1 MKRSYWKVVFR
12 CIKGSIMRYLA
23 ILAIIALGVG
33 FFAGLKST
41 MPAFLTTGDKYVRNQ
56 ALFDYRIL
64 STIGFDEGDADKIG
78 TLPGVRASEC
88 AAYKDGIVS
97 RKSAEEEDK
106 DLVSVVRFHTMTE
119 NVNKL
124 DLIEGRLPEKA
135 NEIVVDAYACK
146 SEIIGDTLV
155 LSEDDGFAYKEYEV
169 VGRVR
174 SPYYMNFQ
182 KGTTEIGDGS
192 VDFFAYTKKDA
203 LEIEAYSEIF
213 VKLDEDREAYSD
225 EYEELTSEF
234 TKTLRPRV
242 EEVVNDRYDRLKAAI
257 EAQYAVLGDEGATG
271 ISFFSAPEFYI
282 LQRDTNVGYVSFEN
296 DAKIVDGV
304 ATVFPIFF
312 FALAALVCS
321 TTMQRMVSDE
331 RSEIGTMRALG
342 YTKFSII
349 LKYIVYAGSASVIG
363 AVGGFAAGTKVFP
376 YIIWKVYDVMYG
388 FAPITFTNEIP
399 LFLISLFVSILCSV
413 GVTIVTCFKEFTE
426 TPAELVRPKA
436 PPSGKRIF
444 LEYITPLWKRLSFL
458 HKVSARNIFRF
469 KKRMWMMII
478 GIAGCTALL
487 ITGFGLKDSINNLI
501 NFQFDEIMTYDVA
514 VNFDPGTKAD
524 KMQEILDAA
533 DTKAQLQTEKILIR
547 TERLKHTSKSAIRD
561 VELFVFDDPKFTQFV
576 NPHKGKTEY
585 SLPKTGEVGIS
596 MKLAESNS
604 LSVGDTITLDYGEE
618 GRTVTCPIAYIFD
631 NYTYHYVIM
640 NTETYTSAFG
650 AEYEPNSVL
659 VRVPDG
665 KSYEYGSAIGS
676 SENIQAWTIMDE
688 GRKNFSET
696 MEKMDYVVILIIVC
710 AALLAFIVL
719 FNLNNINISERTRE
733 IATLKVL
740 GFKRSE
746 TGSYVFRENFI
757 LCLFGFVFGI
767 PMGIFL
773 HRFVI
778 AQIKMDIV
786 AYKILIL
793 PKSYVFSLLLVMLFS
808 LAVDLMMRGKIR
820 KIDMTESLKSIE

>member
-1 MKRSYWKVVFR
+1 MKKSYWKIVFR
-12 CIKGSIMRYLA
+12 CIKGSLMRYLA

-41 MPAFLTTGDKYVRNQ
+41 MPAFLTTGDKYVKEQ
-56 ALFDYRIL
+56 ALFDFRIL
-64 STIGFDEGDADKIG
+64 STVGFDEDDAKEIAD
-78 TLPGVRASEC
+78 LPGVRSAEA

-97 RKSAEEEDK
+97 RKNAQDEEKE
-106 DLVSVVRFHTMTE
+106 LVSVVRFHTMTE
-119 NVNKL
+119 EVNKL

-146 SEIIGDTLV
+146 PDYIGDTLI
-155 LSEDDGFAYKEYEV
+155 LSEGEGFAYREYEV

-192 VDFFAYTKKDA
+192 IDFFAYTKKDA
-203 LEIEAYSEIF
+203 LEIQAYSEVF
-213 VKLDEDREAYSD
+213 LKLDEDKEAYSD
-225 EYEELTSEF
+225 EYEELTSGFE
-234 TKTLRPRV
+234 KTLKPRV
-242 EEVVNDRYDRLKAAI
+242 EEVVKKRCDLLNAMGL
-257 EAQYAVLGDEGATG
+257 QV
-271 ISFFSAPEFYI
+271 SPEYYI
-282 LQRDTNVGYVSFEN
+282 LGRDTNVGYVSFEN

-304 ATVFPIFF
+304 ASVFPIFF

-331 RSEIGTMRALG
+331 RSEIGTMRAVG
-342 YTKFSII
+342 YSKLSII
-349 LKYIVYAGSASVIG
+349 LKYIIYSGSASVIG
-363 AVGGFAAGTKVFP
+363 AVGGFFSGTKVFP

-388 FAPITFTNEIP
+388 FAPITFTTEIP
-399 LFLISLFVSILCSV
+399 LFLISLLVSILCSV
-413 GVTIVTCFKEFTE
+413 GVTIVTCFTEFTE

-444 LEYITPLWKRLSFL
+444 LEYITPVWKRLSFL

-514 VNFDPGTKAD
+514 VNFDPGTTKEQ
-524 KMQEILDAA
+524 MQEILENADA
-533 DTKAQLQTEKILIR
+533 KAQLQTEKILIR
-547 TERLKHTSKSAIRD
+547 TERVKHTSKTAIRD
-561 VELFVFDDPKFTQFV
+561 VEIYVADDPSFTQFV
-576 NPHKGKTEY
+576 NPHKGSTEY
-585 SLPKTGEVGIS
+585 SLPDTGEVGVS
-596 MKLAESNS
+596 LKLAESNS
-604 LSVGDTITLDYGEE
+604 LSVGDSITFDYGEE
-618 GRTVTCPIAYIFD
+618 GRSVTCKIGYIFD

-640 NTETYTSAFG
+640 NSDTYESAFG
-650 AEYEPNSVL
+650 EEYQPNSAL
-659 VRVPDG
+659 VRVPEG

-676 SENIQAWTIMDE
+676 AHNIQAWTIMDE

-696 MEKMDYVVILIIVC
+696 MEKMDYVVVLIIVC

-740 GFKRSE
+740 GFKRGE

-757 LCLFGFVFGI
+757 LCLFGFVFGV
-767 PMGIFL
+767 PLGVLL

-778 AQIKMDIV
+778 SQIKMDIV

-793 PKSYVFSLLLVMLFS
+793 PKSYVYSLLMVMLFS
-808 LAVDLMMRGKIR
+808 LLVDFMMRGKIR
-820 KIDMTESLKSIE
+820 RIDMTESLKSIE